1 MSAIVGLY
9 NFDGKPIDSA
19 IMNRM
24 VDSLAH
30 RGSDG
35 AGIWSD
41 GFIGL
46 GHRMLWTTPESLHE
60 KQPFLNH
67 SGDVVI
73 TADARIDNRKELI
86 TALDLSGAA
95 PGSITDSQLIL
106 AAYEKWGEICP
117 EKLLGDFAFAIWDGR
132 KQALFCARDHLGVK
146 PFYYH
151 LSNRMFAFASEIKA
165 LITAP
170 NVPTRMNELRIAYH
184 LEPNFLGQDKE
195 ITFYQDIFRFPP
207 AHKMVVSAK
216 GARRHSYWSLEPQ
229 QELRLKSDDQ
239 YSEAF
244 REIFIDAVRC
254 RLRSAF
260 QAGSTLSGGLDSSS
274 IACTAR
280 HLLAGNGNGCFHTF
294 SAIFPGLP
302 ERERRQIDERQ
313 FVDAVVAQGGGLSPH
328 YIRADRLGPLDDI
341 ERVLWHEDEAVF
353 APNLY
358 MHWGLY
364 KEAQGQGVRIMLDG
378 IDGDTTVSHGLEY
391 LAELARVGRWISM
404 VKEATALSK
413 KSNSSFPPWKIIWR
427 YGLHPLIPQNYIRI
441 WWQLRGRSQA
451 TEFLNPVINH
461 GFAKR
466 LGLAERAQALLD
478 VLSAPTHSARAE
490 HWQGLN
496 SGLLPYVLEMADK
509 AASAFSLEPRYPFCD
524 RRLVEFCLAVP
535 ANQKLHQGWTRVIM
549 RRAMT
554 DILPNEVRWRIG
566 KANLSPNFQLRLLNG
581 HRELLE
587 NIILKD
593 PGLIEEY
600 VDVPALQ
607 IVYSRYLSQQT
618 AKDALIVYGAVALAL
633 WLAHSSTVLFGGK
646 TSTVLA
652 ESTNPAP
659 SQSGVNY

>member
-1 MSAIVGLY
+1 
-9 NFDGKPIDSA
+9 
-19 IMNRM
+19 
-24 VDSLAH
+24 
-30 RGSDG
+30 
-35 AGIWSD
+35 
-41 GFIGL
+41 
-46 GHRMLWTTPESLHE
+46 MLWTTPESLHE
-60 KQPFLNH
+60 KQPLFNQ

-86 TALDLSGAA
+86 TALDVNGEA

-106 AAYEKWGEICP
+106 AAYEKWGEISA
-117 EKLLGDFAFAIWDGR
+117 EKLMGDFAFVIWDAR
-132 KQALFCARDHLGVK
+132 KQVLFCARDPLGVK

-151 LSNRMFAFASEIKA
+151 QSNRMFVFASEIKA

-170 NVPTRMNELRIAYH
+170 NVPARMNELRIAYH
-184 LEPNFLGQDKE
+184 LEPNFLSQDKE
-195 ITFYQDIFRFPP
+195 ITFYQDIFRLPP
-207 AHKMVVSAK
+207 AHRMIVTAK
-216 GARRHSYWSLEPQ
+216 GTRRHSYWSLEPQ
-229 QELRLKSDDQ
+229 RELHLKSDDQ
-239 YSEAF
+239 YSDAF
-244 REIFIDAVRC
+244 REIFIEAVRC
-254 RLRSAF
+254 RVRSAF
-260 QAGSTLSGGLDSSS
+260 PVGSTLSGGLDSSS

-280 HLLAGNGNGCFHTF
+280 RLLSSDGNGCVHTF
-294 SAIFPGLP
+294 SAIFPELP
-302 ERERRQIDERQ
+302 ERDLRQIDERP
-313 FVDAVVAQGGGLSPH
+313 FVDAVVSQGGGLSPH
-328 YIRADRLGPLDDI
+328 YIHADRLGPLGDI
-341 ERVLWHEDEAVF
+341 ARVLWHQDEAVF

-364 KEAQGQGVRIMLDG
+364 KEAQRQGVRVMLDG

-427 YGLHPLIPQNYIRI
+427 YGLHPLVPQNYMRI
-441 WWQLRGRSQA
+441 WWQLRGRSQL
-451 TEFLNPVINH
+451 TEFLNPVINP

-466 LGLAERAQALLD
+466 VGLAERAQVLLD
-478 VLSAPTHSARAE
+478 VLSAPTYSARAE

-496 SGLLPYVLEMADK
+496 SGLLPYVLEMADR
-509 AASAFSLEPRYPFCD
+509 AASAFSLDPRYPFCD

-549 RRAMT
+549 RRAMI

-600 VDVPALQ
+600 VDVAALQ
-607 IVYSRYLSQQT
+607 TVYSRYVSQQT
-618 AKDALIVYGAVALAL
+618 AKDALVVYGAVMLAL
-633 WLAHSSTVLFGGK
+633 WLSQFSAGSIGSKPWLELPALPAHLM
-646 TSTVLA
+646 
-652 ESTNPAP
+652 
-659 SQSGVNY
+659 